1 MSQLLTLS
9 RAARLVGVTRGAL
22 QKKIKNG
29 ELTTFEG
36 KVSSSDLLRV
46 YPQARLEDNT
56 VLERMTFIRDSSVA
70 TRYHEQ
76 LLPNADVLAAR
87 LTELSKEH
95 ASTKALLDKY
105 RTVFDQLNEK
115 LSKLEEK
122 AAGDQ
127 FRSAI
132 SSIRLWLENELEK
145 GLSGVD
151 HPHQPLLVKDS
162 FLRMM
167 AAHVQVLPSKHEFF
181 VEGNDTILDA
191 ALRAGLALDYRCSN
205 GNCGFCKAKIISGQ
219 VMKTRPHDYVIS
231 EAEKGMGHVLLC
243 SNTAVTDLVI
253 EAPEAGGV
261 KDIPL
266 QNISAKVKRLER
278 LSDDMLLLYLQT
290 PRTNRLR
297 FLAGQDVTLQAGS
310 DMAED
315 FPVASCPCDDR
326 NIEFHI
332 CKKPGNRFSEFAFN
346 TLKRSD
352 VVSIEGPKGDFILHE
367 DSHRPLIFIACGIGF
382 APIKSLVEHAMAL
395 NAVES
400 IHLYWMAFQKGG
412 HYLHNLC
419 RSWAD
424 ALDNFHYVP
433 LTIEKET
440 LGMVDKESVNKSMIR
455 VTDDHAYL
463 NEFDVYTAGPEAIV
477 TAVKSFLLDRGLPG
491 SQLFMEHIN

>member
-36 KVSSSDLLRV
+36 KVSPADLLHV
-46 YPQARLEDNT
+46 YPQAHLEDNT
-56 VLERMTFIRDSSVA
+56 VLERMTFIRDTSVA
-70 TRYHEQ
+70 TRYREQ
-76 LLPNADVLAAR
+76 LLPNVDVLAAR

-115 LSKLEEK
+115 LSGLEEK
-122 AAGDQ
+122 ATSGQ
-127 FRSAI
+127 FQSAI
-132 SSIRLWLENELEK
+132 GSIRLWLENKLEE
-145 GLSGVD
+145 GLSGAD
-151 HPHQPLLVKDS
+151 HHQPLLVKDNL
-162 FLRMM
+162 LRIV
-167 AAHVQVLPSKHEFF
+167 AAHIQILPSEHEFF
-181 VEGNDTILDA
+181 VEGTDTILDA
-191 ALRAGLALDYRCSN
+191 ALRAGLALDYGCSN
-205 GNCGFCKAKIISGQ
+205 GNCGLCKAKIISGQ
-219 VMKTRPHDYVIS
+219 VMKTRHHDYVVS
-231 EAEKGMGHVLLC
+231 EAEKGMGYVLLC

-261 KDIPL
+261 QDIPL
-266 QNISAKVKRLER
+266 QKISAKVKRLEQ
-278 LSDDMLLLYLQT
+278 LSDDMLLLHLQT

-297 FLAGQDVTLQAGS
+297 FLAGQHVTLQAGS

-332 CKKPGNRFSEFAFN
+332 HKEPGNRFSDFVFN

-352 VVSIEGPKGDFILHE
+352 VVSIEGPKGDFVLRE
-367 DSHRPLIFIACGIGF
+367 DSHRPLIFIACDIGF

-395 NAVES
+395 NAAES
-400 IHLYWMAFQKGG
+400 IHLYWIALHKGS

-424 ALDNFHYVP
+424 ALDNFHYTSLV
-433 LTIEKET
+433 IEQGASEA
-440 LGMVDKESVNKSMIR
+440 VDKKRTTELMMR
-455 VTDDHAYL
+455 VVDDHPDL
-463 NEFDVYTAGPEAIV
+463 SEFDVYVAGPEAVVAAIE
-477 TAVKSFLLDRGLPG
+477 FLLLDQGLPET
-491 SQLFMEHIN
+491 QLFAGFVD